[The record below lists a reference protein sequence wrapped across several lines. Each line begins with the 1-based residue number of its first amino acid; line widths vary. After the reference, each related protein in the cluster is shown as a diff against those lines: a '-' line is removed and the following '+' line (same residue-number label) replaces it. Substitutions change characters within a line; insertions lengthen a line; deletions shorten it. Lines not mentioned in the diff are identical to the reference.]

1 MNVIAI
7 HEPSEDAAVQR
18 VRAEL
23 LMPLKIVSEAN
34 CRDHWRVKARRV
46 KHHRKTAAQWLDW
59 NFTRPSW
66 AGPLVITLTRI
77 GPRDLDTDNLAGGF
91 KAVRDGIADWLGIN
105 DGDKAITWN
114 YTQERGQ
121 PKQYAARVVIEWS
134 KA

>member
-1 MNVIAI
+1 M
-7 HEPSEDAAVQR
+7 AAGGC
-18 VRAEL
+18 VRPIRL
-23 LMPLKIVSEAN
+23 RGTV
-34 CRDHWRVKARRV
+34 RDIDPTTGEILH
-46 KHHRKTAAQWLDW
+46 
-59 NFTRPSW
+59 
-66 AGPLVITLTRI
+66 
-77 GPRDLDTDNLAGGF
+77 DLDTDNLAGGF